1 MSLPTQD
8 KCDMSKP
15 EEHFLWALLNI
26 GESIGAPLLVPEA
39 ILREWSRHLYLAGF
53 RHCDD
58 KQKIW
63 YEAPLDGVSV
73 FDGAA
78 GGRWVDHPP
87 NEDGKVDKLLE
98 SMEPEDREALLE
110 KLSERGKE

>member
-1 MSLPTQD
+1 MGLPTQD
-8 KCDMSKP
+8 KCDMGKAD
-15 EEHFLWALLNI
+15 EHFLWALLNI
-26 GESIGAPLLVPEA
+26 GERIGAPLLVPEP
-39 ILREWSRHLYLAGF
+39 ILREWSTHLYLAGF

-63 YEAPLDGVSV
+63 YEVPRDGVSV

-87 NEDGKVDKLLE
+87 KGDDMQRVVD
-98 SMEPEDREALLE
+98 SMSDEDREALRRALD
-110 KLSERGKE
+110 KGVDS